1 MIIVHP
7 SWWFRLIVGFM
18 QKIVSSKF
26 AKKIVNVESIEE
38 LEEMISTSEMM
49 IPANVRLHDQEENGE
64 DYDEAELDQAR
75 AIMDGGRKARV
86 FKVSLEISSSESDYP
101 EEIKLLIEHLTNKG
115 LMTEGIFRR
124 APNKEMFQILYQQI
138 DNRQEINFDDFDVH
152 TIASILKEF
161 IRDLP
166 ETLIPSE
173 SYQILSDPSIKTMN
187 DSELLP
193 FIDSNFIK
201 PLDKRR
207 KKLLKD
213 LIMLSAMTVQL
224 SNTNRMSAKSLA
236 VVWAPNMIRMD
247 SRKDEL
253 ETISNLIIILE
264 SMISNYDNVF
274 CNKLF

>member
-1 MIIVHP
+1 MP
-7 SWWFRLIVGFM
+7 SPFPKDSAIF
-18 QKIVSSKF
+18 F
-26 AKKIVNVESIEE
+26 EN
-38 LEEMISTSEMM
+38 T
-49 IPANVRLHDQEENGE
+49 PAN
-64 DYDEAELDQAR
+64 
-75 AIMDGGRKARV
+75 
-86 FKVSLEISSSESDYP
+86 SLEISSSESDYP

-193 FIDSNFIK
+193 FID
-201 PLDKRR
+201 
-207 KKLLKD
+207 
-213 LIMLSAMTVQL
+213 
-224 SNTNRMSAKSLA
+224 
-236 VVWAPNMIRMD
+236 
-247 SRKDEL
+247 
-253 ETISNLIIILE
+253 
-264 SMISNYDNVF
+264 
-274 CNKLF
+274 